1 MPVDC
6 DAITDAILR
15 ETGRIND
22 SEVFRRTVRGRP
34 INELMMEHRG
44 QWKLGRGIAQ
54 SNLTTARNMPLGAVA
69 SRTNIEA
76 SDNSTV
82 DACDPPIV
90 TLNDGQITQNFQL
103 RHLAEQTRDYCIVD
117 LSSAVAFARWMAHR
131 KAELADI
138 TRWTWAEWFTLD
150 YHEIAG
156 HNLTQLSTGSGFWD
170 NGSNG
175 YSTAHPP
182 TAGLS
187 PGLLEDL
194 KNQQFLEGEP
204 YARDPDTGESVG
216 ILIIGE
222 AMSRNLLRLNT
233 TLAEQIRYAWMGK
246 TGDSPLLPGGMSRK
260 KRQFGGWIHLI
271 DPYPRRFDLVLGA
284 YQQRQPFTSTAVTK
298 GTNDELADA
307 YRYAMYEEVIVWTP
321 HNYRSLVPDY
331 SPLTNNGFPFAPQ
344 NNTGEF
350 HALNI
355 QDKLCNPDR
364 NKVFFR
370 AVYRD
375 AAEPIN
381 PKLGYTILAKNCG
394 FDKTGPAC
402 TPASSSSA

>member
-1 MPVDC
+1 MPVGC
-6 DAITDAILR
+6 DAIYDAIVR
-15 ETGRIND
+15 VSGHINGD
-22 SEVFRRTVRGRP
+22 EVFRRTVRGRP
-34 INELMMEHRG
+34 INELMMANRG
-44 QWKLGRGIAQ
+44 EWKLGVGIAQ
-54 SNLTTARNMPLGAVA
+54 SNLTTARNMPLGAV
-69 SRTNIEA
+69 SQRTNIAA
-76 SDNSTV
+76 SDNSTI

-90 TLNDGQITQNFQL
+90 TLADGQITQNFQL

-117 LSSAVAFARWMAHR
+117 LSSAVAFARWMSHR

-138 TRWTWAEWFTLD
+138 TKWTWAEWFTLD
-150 YHEIAG
+150 YFEIAG

-175 YSTAHPP
+175 YSTSHPP

-187 PGLLEDL
+187 MGLLEDI

-204 YARDPDTGESVG
+204 YARDMDTGESVG

-222 AMSRNLLRLNT
+222 AMSRNLLRLNP
-233 TLAEQIRYAWMGK
+233 TLEQQIRYAWMGK
-246 TGDSPLLPGGMSRK
+246 EGDMPTLPGGMNRK
-260 KRQFGGWIHLI
+260 KRHFGGWIHLI
-271 DPYPRRFDLVLGA
+271 DPYPRRFDLVLGS
-284 YQQRQPFTSTAVTK
+284 YVQRQPFTSTAVTK

-307 YRYAMYEEVIVWTP
+307 YRYAQTEEVILYTQN
-321 HNYRSLVPDY
+321 NYRSLVPNFG
-331 SPLTNNGFPFAPQ
+331 PLEGGAFPFAPQ
-344 NNTGEF
+344 NSSGEF
-350 HALNI
+350 TALNI
-355 QDKLCNPDR
+355 QDKLCNPDK

-370 AVYRD
+370 SVYRD

-402 TPASSSSA
+402 TPMSSSSA